1 VANGNAQGSPGDA
14 GQAMAVKADGL
25 DPKSAGARMRP
36 RQTNQMGIYFL
47 CLAVLTFYILIA
59 TWPVVDPNDK
69 TGGTFQVPHI
79 FGFYNLRASADSRLF
94 ITIVAAGALG
104 SLVHCITSF
113 ADYVGDRSLKQSWV
127 WYLILRTPIGIALA
141 LLVYLVLRGGL
152 IAPTLPQ
159 DGSNGHAAT
168 ILNPYGLAAVAAM
181 AGMFSKQA
189 TDKLAEVFDSL
200 FRTTKPV
207 TRADPLNPA
216 APVISSTEPPRL
228 KVGSPTPLTVIGRN
242 FNTDCTASIN
252 GNQREVKWE
261 SDTRLTVTVLG
272 EEVLAAGELQLIVR
286 NPAAAGGSSAPLM
299 VAVVSANLEGPYPH

>member
-1 VANGNAQGSPGDA
+1 VADGDGQGSAADA
-14 GQAMAVKADGL
+14 GQTAAADGPNTRSVGSRL
-25 DPKSAGARMRP
+25 RP
-36 RQTNQMGIYFL
+36 RQTNQVGIYFL

-59 TWPVVDPNDK
+59 TWPVIDASDP
-69 TGGTFQVPHI
+69 TGSRFEVPHL
-79 FGFYNLRASADSRLF
+79 FGFYNLRASPDSRLF

-159 DGSNGHAAT
+159 GGSHTAT
-168 ILNPYGLAAVAAM
+168 VLNPYGLAAVAAM

-216 APVISSTEPPRL
+216 PPVISSTDPPRL
-228 KVGSPTPLTVIGRN
+228 KLGVVTPLAIIGRN
-242 FNTDCTASIN
+242 FNKDCSASIN
-252 GNQREVKWE
+252 GKQRDVKWE
-261 SDTRLTVTVLG
+261 SDTRLTVTLLPEDV
-272 EEVLAAGELQLIVR
+272 AAPTELQLIVR
-286 NPAAAGGSSAPLM
+286 NPTAAGGGSTPLPVTV
-299 VAVVSANLEGPYPH
+299 VATS